1 MKTAGLIGGMSWE
14 STVLYYKYINESVKK
29 ALGGLHSA
37 RMIINS
43 VDFEEVAQLQ
53 SRGEWEKGARMMIEE
68 AKKLRRAGEDFIM
81 ICTNTMHISADEVE
95 KAMDVPLLRI
105 TDSAAEAAL
114 SAGVK
119 KAGLLGTGFTM
130 ERDFYKGRMEKL
142 GLEIIVPDAD
152 DRKFVHNVIYN
163 ELCLGE
169 FKDASKKR
177 FIEII
182 EKLGANGA
190 EGVILG
196 CTEIPLLVEQK
207 DSPLSLFDTTKLHA
221 EAAVRMMLE

>member
-14 STVLYYKYINESVKK
+14 STTLYYKYINEGVKK

-37 RMIINS
+37 RVIINS

-53 SRGEWEKGARMMIEE
+53 SKGEWAKGAQMMTDE
-68 AKKLRRAGEDFIM
+68 AQKLQRAGADFIM

-95 KAMDVPLLRI
+95 NALNVPLLRI

-119 KAGLLGTGFTM
+119 KAGLLGTAFTM
-130 ERDFYKGRMEKL
+130 ERDFYKGRMERL
-142 GLEIIVPDAD
+142 GLEIIVPDAA
-152 DRKFVHNVIYN
+152 DRKFVHDVIYN
-163 ELCLGE
+163 ELCLGD
-169 FKDASKKR
+169 FRDSSRNR
-177 FIEII
+177 FVEII

-190 EGVILG
+190 QGVILG

-207 DSPLSLFDTTKLHA
+207 DSPLRLFDTTRLHA
-221 EAAVRMMLE
+221 EAAVKMMLG